1 MSLKSDYLNPAHPKI
16 RSLAK
21 ELGTLEKIHAY
32 AAEKIDYGYGKSVL
46 RELKIGRPFAIKTDL
61 EALEDREGG
70 CVEKSFLMASL
81 ARAMGKNFRFILHD
95 SEGRGQQMHFEENSL
110 VIEEPWDHLCCY
122 YKGRVYDSIDN
133 ETWKLNPKTDTLCK
147 DDYNIFMEL
156 QTQAN
161 DTLLSRFLDGE
172 EIKLLRKE
180 TGQVT
185 AKRSG
190 SAVIRECKTSRLI
203 MDAFVAG
210 KRMRGMGDAA
220 TKQEIALMESTEPIV
235 KRLSTKIGE
244 QEKDC
249 SIGYA

>member
-1 MSLKSDYLNPAHPKI
+1 MSLRTDYLNPKHPKI

-32 AAEKIDYGYGKSVL
+32 AAEKINYGYGKSML
-46 RELKIGRPFAIKTDL
+46 RELKIGRPFAIKNDL
-61 EALEDREGG
+61 EALEDMEGG
-70 CVEKSFLMASL
+70 CVEKSLLIASL
-81 ARAMGKNFRFILHD
+81 TRATGRNFGFVLHD
-95 SEGRGQQMHFEENSL
+95 SEGKGDQTYLEEDHM
-110 VIEEPWDHLCCY
+110 VWEQPWDHICCH
-122 YKGRVYDSIDN
+122 YKGLVYDSVKN

-147 DDYNIFMEL
+147 DDYNLFLSL

-161 DTLLSRFLDGE
+161 ASLLSHFFDGAE
-172 EIKLLRKE
+172 TKLLRKE

-185 AKRSG
+185 AQRFG
-190 SAVIRECKTSRLI
+190 IAVIRECETSRLI
-203 MDAFVAG
+203 TDAFVAG

-220 TKQEIALMESTEPIV
+220 TKQERSLMESTEPIV